1 MKQIAAVYDVDTVY
15 GERLMRYLEKKEKIQ
30 FQIVYFTREE
40 ALLQFAADRSIRI
53 LIVNQQV
60 LTEAVKALT
69 VGHWIVLTEEKQ
81 EDGCSEYHY
90 IYKYQSAEEIVREI
104 MKYSE
109 SITPFAV
116 AEKGEWHK
124 NVQMIGIYSPAVDC
138 LKTPF
143 ALAMAQLLSQGEA
156 VLYLN
161 LDAVSGLDYLL
172 EKESETDLS
181 DAVYYMHQGNLKEK
195 LPELV
200 QTYGAMDY
208 ISPVRC
214 PEDLRIISADDFVR
228 LLQEIIQ
235 GQVYRTII
243 LDVAEGLYSP
253 ADILAFC
260 HTIYMPMKSDCV
272 SEARQREFW
281 KYLERSDRS
290 GIRNRTQQIRLPS
303 YPGMVN
309 RGRYIEQLL
318 WGELGDYTRA
328 VLKGGGMREWNG
340 STN

>member
-1 MKQIAAVYDVDTVY
+1 MKQIAAVYDVDTAY

-30 FQIVYFTREE
+30 FQIVHFTREE
-40 ALLQFAADRSIRI
+40 ALLQFAADRTIGI
-53 LIVNQQV
+53 LIINQQM
-60 LTEAVKALT
+60 LTESVKVLAVEC
-69 VGHWIVLTEEKQ
+69 WIVLTEEKQ
-81 EDGCSEYHY
+81 EEECSEYHY

-104 MKYSE
+104 MRYSE
-109 SITPFAV
+109 TVTPLAV
-116 AEKGEWHK
+116 AEKDVWHK
-124 NVQMIGIYSPAVDC
+124 TVQMIGIYSPAVDC

-143 ALAMAQLLSQGEA
+143 ALAMAQLLSQEEA

-181 DAVYYMHQGNLKEK
+181 DAMYYMHQGNLKEK
-195 LPELV
+195 LPGLV

-208 ISPVRC
+208 IAPVRC
-214 PEDLRIISADDFVR
+214 PEDLRIISADDFVQ

-235 GQVYRTII
+235 SYVYRTII

-260 HTIYMPMKSDCV
+260 HTIYMPMKSDLI

-290 GIRNRTQQIRLPS
+290 DIRDRTQQIRLPP
-303 YPGMVN
+303 YPGIVN
-309 RGRYIEQLL
+309 SGRYIEQLL

-328 VLKGGGMREWNG
+328 VLKGGGVREWNG
-340 STN
+340 FTN